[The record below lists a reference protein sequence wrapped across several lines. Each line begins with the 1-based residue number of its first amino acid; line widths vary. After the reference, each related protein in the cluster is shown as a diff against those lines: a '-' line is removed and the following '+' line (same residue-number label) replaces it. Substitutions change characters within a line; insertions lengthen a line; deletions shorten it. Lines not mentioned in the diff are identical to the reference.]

1 MQNVTP
7 KDRFNVPY
15 ATIFKSLFCALLL
28 LPCQAAQAEF
38 LFKKKTLLSPIYLSQ
53 KVRAWEAVFS
63 DSDPTQ
69 IIPYLQD
76 IYLQWGYP
84 GLEFKLTPAANDW
97 LIEEYPPTRTLKVRQ
112 LRITGGS
119 PHQRYLAYRNL
130 QTHSGDPFDR
140 ERFLKDIAWIEHN
153 HFLPMQIQYQQ
164 IDPEQIDID
173 IHLPLGAAWI
183 PTGNLALNNEVNL
196 AVTAGLIVDNPF
208 GLGNTGRLI
217 AKRNNIP
224 FLGYKGQNDI
234 QDWEYILSGST
245 SNLPIPGMT
254 FGINHYNKV
263 DFIYPGFD
271 KQEKQLVWIRS
282 LGVDLYSGFQVWEN
296 IRERQYLR
304 AVLNLTLL
312 EDRFF
317 ERLEEQNPASSLTK
331 SGKDA
336 DILLMPS
343 FNLSYSDIDDYRIP
357 RNGQFLR
364 TKLTGSLLDAAFT
377 QATFSGIHFWTP
389 AAWMD
394 EQQQWTFL
402 FRSAAGTTFGQ
413 NPPFNRGFL
422 NTGNWLVRG
431 ATQFSITEKHSVT
444 LSEELHYIYR
454 PTPVELERLAMLLF
468 GQSSQGYFDNWSF
481 DINLFLD
488 QGAYWR
494 DSLTPQSAQ
503 FSVGFGMN
511 AITPGGSILGFDIG
525 TPIYPDAG
533 NFSALLRISAP
544 LSFTLYSDW
553 FNTNGFFLR

>member
-7 KDRFNVPY
+7 KDKFNVPY
-15 ATIFKSLFCALLL
+15 ATIIKTLLCSALLL
-28 LPCQAAQAEF
+28 ACLPAQAEF
-38 LFKKKTLLSPIYLSQ
+38 LIKNETTLSPIYLSQ
-53 KVRAWEAVFS
+53 KIKAWEDVFGDQS
-63 DSDPTQ
+63 PSELTS
-69 IIPYLQD
+69 YLQD
-76 IYLQWGYP
+76 LYLQWGYP
-84 GLEFKLTPAANDW
+84 GFGFRYTPHSTGWTIEELAPAAAVHVGK
-97 LIEEYPPTRTLKVRQ
+97 LQVS
-112 LRITGGS
+112 GGS
-119 PHQRYLAYRNL
+119 PQQRYLVYRNL
-130 QTHSGDPFDR
+130 QTQSESPFDR
-140 ERFLKDIAWIEHN
+140 QTFIKDIKWIEHN
-153 HFLPMQIQYQQ
+153 HFLPMQIQYKQAN
-164 IDPEQIDID
+164 PEQVDID

-183 PTGNLALNNEVNL
+183 PTGNLALNDSVSL
-196 AVTAGLIVDNPF
+196 AVTAGLIADNPF
-208 GLGNTGRLI
+208 GKGNTGRVI
-217 AKRNNIP
+217 IKRNNIP
-224 FLGYKGQNDI
+224 FFGRENQGDI

-254 FGINHYNKV
+254 VGINHYNKV

-271 KQEKQLVWIRS
+271 NQENQLVWIRS
-282 LGVDLYSGFQVWEN
+282 LGLDLYSGFQIWEN

-304 AVLNLTLL
+304 GVLNLTLL

-317 ERLEEQNPASSLTK
+317 ERFDGHNPANSLTK
-331 SGKDA
+331 SSKNT

-364 TKLTGSLLDAAFT
+364 GRLTGSVLDAPFT

-389 AAWMD
+389 DSWTD

-402 FRSAAGTTFGQ
+402 VRSAVGTTFGLS
-413 NPPFNRGFL
+413 PPFNRGFL

-431 ATQFSITEKHSVT
+431 ATQFSITEKHSLT

-454 PTPVELERLAMLLF
+454 PTPLEVDRLVNTLI
-468 GQSSQGYFDNWSF
+468 GESSQGYFDNWSF
-481 DINLFLD
+481 DINVFLD

-494 DSLTPQSAQ
+494 DDIAPQSGQ

-533 NFSALLRISAP
+533 SFSALLRISAP
-544 LSFTLYSDW
+544 LTFTLYSDW